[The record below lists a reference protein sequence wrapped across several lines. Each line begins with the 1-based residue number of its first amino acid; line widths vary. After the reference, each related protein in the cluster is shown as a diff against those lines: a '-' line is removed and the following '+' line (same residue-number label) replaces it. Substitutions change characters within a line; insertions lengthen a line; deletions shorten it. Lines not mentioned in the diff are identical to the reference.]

1 VRQGLVMVCDVDL
14 GIADAG
20 RTHTLEVARCFAYE
34 GLDVDLVARGPDPEV
49 AEIRYT
55 QGSGLDT
62 DRVLRFFTL
71 NLHVFRL
78 LWQRRRSARR
88 LYVRHRWTLM
98 PTELV
103 GWLLGYRLV
112 TQIDDVPYGPSYEQ
126 KLSPVVD
133 YAKRFFAWLMGRM
146 AVGIVAVTPEIK
158 GLLVDQFRVPARK
171 VAVLPNGVDVDFF
184 QPRSR
189 EQAID
194 KLGLDPQH
202 IYVLFCGNLA
212 PWVDFDTILGG
223 FAQALAVRPHLRLLI
238 VGEGLER
245 KRIEAQ
251 ISQLGISDAVEMTG
265 FVSDRE
271 KIRDLIAASSV
282 TLSANTLSY
291 RARIGVSPVKLG
303 EYMASGRAVAATDL
317 PGLRQLLEET
327 GAGIVVPVDAA
338 AMAEAIVGL
347 SEPGRADELG
357 RRGRRVAE
365 ERLSWR
371 LVVRRTVALFGL

>member
-1 VRQGLVMVCDVDL
+1 MVCDVDL

-20 RTHTLEVARCFAYE
+20 RTHTLEVARCFAEE

-49 AEIRYT
+49 PEVRFTRGA
-55 QGSGLDT
+55 GSDR
-62 DRVLRFFTL
+62 DRVLRFVTL
-71 NLHVFRL
+71 NLHVFRM

-98 PTELV
+98 PVELV

-112 TQIDDVPYGPSYEQ
+112 TQIDDVPYGRGYEQ
-126 KLSPVVD
+126 RLSPVVD

-171 VAVLPNGVDVDFF
+171 VAVLPNGVDVEFF
-184 QPRSR
+184 QPRPR
-189 EQAID
+189 EEAIE

-212 PWVDFDTILGG
+212 PWVDFDTILDG
-223 FAQALAVRPHLRLLI
+223 FAQAHRARPQVRLLI

-245 KRIEAQ
+245 ARIEAK
-251 ISQLGISDAVEMTG
+251 ISELGIDDFVDMTG
-265 FVSDRE
+265 FVRDRA
-271 KIRDLIAASSV
+271 KIRDLIAAATV

-327 GAGIVVPVDAA
+327 GAGRVVPVDAR
-338 AMAEAIVGL
+338 AMADAIVEL
-347 SEPGRADELG
+347 TEPGRADEFG
-357 RRGRRVAE
+357 RHGRRVAE